1 MAKGFE
7 MKGVNEIEKV
17 LAGLPGKFGE
27 QTVLKTLRKSAK
39 PLIQEAKR
47 RAPKDDGDLQKS
59 IGTISGRG
67 GGKGKQI
74 YVGPKRGGNFKGYHA
89 HLVEYGTA
97 MRKLAKPTLVKI
109 GGKMVT
115 ITHTGSMPAQPFM
128 RPAYD
133 TKIDEVQEVIRTE
146 FRSILESGFKGVF
159 K

>member
-1 MAKGFE
+1 MQ
-7 MKGVNEIEKV
+7 GVEEIEKV

-27 QTVLKTLRKSAK
+27 QVVLKVLRKSAK
-39 PLIQEAKR
+39 PLINEAKQ

-74 YVGPKRGGNFKGYHA
+74 YVGPKRGGGFKGYHA

-97 MRKLAKPTLVKI
+97 PRKLDKPHVVTI
-109 GGKMVT
+109 GGRTVT
-115 ITHTGSMPAQPFM
+115 ITHTGTMPAKPFM
-128 RPAYD
+128 RPAFD
-133 TKIDEVQEVIRTE
+133 TKIDEVQEVIATE
-146 FRSILESGFKGVF
+146 FRSILQSGFKGVF